1 MKHLKV
7 VIVVLI
13 SLAVIVVVVQ
23 NHQAMSTT
31 VQFRLNPMFFSEM
44 TTEGVTLYQVAIITF
59 LVGILITGI
68 YGMIERFR
76 LKKQIKKLTK
86 ELHIKDQELNS
97 LRNLPIT
104 ADDVGASEIDRA

>member
-31 VQFRLNPMFFSEM
+31 VQFRLDPMFFPEM

-59 LVGILITGI
+59 LLGILITGI

-76 LKKQIKKLTK
+76 LMRQIKTLTK
-86 ELHIKDQELNS
+86 ELQIKDQELNS

-104 ADDVGASEIDRA
+104 AEEVGASEIDRA

>member
-13 SLAVIVVVVQ
+13 SLVVIIVVVQ

-44 TTEGVTLYQVAIITF
+44 RTGNVTLYQVAIITF
-59 LVGILITGI
+59 LAGILITGI
-68 YGMIERFR
+68 SGMIERFR
-76 LKKQIKKLTK
+76 LKKQIKTLTK
-86 ELHIKDQELNS
+86 ELQIKDQELNS

-104 ADDVGASEIDRA
+104 ADEVGAPEMDRA

>member
-13 SLAVIVVVVQ
+13 SLAVIVLVVQ
-23 NHQAMSTT
+23 NHEAMSTT
-31 VQFRLNPMFFSEM
+31 VQFRLNPVFFPEM
-44 TTEGVTLYQVAIITF
+44 TTGAVTLYQVAIITF

-68 YGMIERFR
+68 YGMVERFR
-76 LKKQIKKLTK
+76 LKRQIKTLTK
-86 ELHIKDQELNS
+86 ELQIKDQELNS

-104 ADDVGASEIDRA
+104 ADEVGAPEMDRA